1 MMYFANSGE
10 FIHFLPIYHQEEL
23 IEIVDARGS
32 LGRRC

>member
-10 FIHFLPIYHQEEL
+10 FIYFLPIYRQGEPV
-23 IEIVDARGS
+23 EIVDARGS